1 MSSMS
6 RIAAAAHGALIGTA
20 LASTVLAAAWAA
32 QVAQPGAATS
42 ICRLVALSLCLL
54 AASAVVTLRA
64 ARPGRWLCRG
74 LPPVA
79 VAAVACAAPAGWPVA
94 AVIALTAAGEAVCC
108 AALAAGAGRHRR

>member
-1 MSSMS
+1 MS
-6 RIAAAAHGALIGTA
+6 RAAAFAHGALVGTA
-20 LASTVLAAAWAA
+20 LASTVLAAAWATCA
-32 QVAQPGAATS
+32 ARPGAATS

-94 AVIALTAAGEAVCC
+94 AVIAAAC
-108 AALAAGAGRHRR
+108 AAVAAAGAVLGRGRP